1 MVKYWPNKQ
10 GIELNNAL
18 VKLFINTRKK
28 LKYNLSNITN
38 HYLYTDILNNVFKK
52 YLLNL
57 ILQELEEL
65 ILDILELDLS
75 KNDVQHLNK
84 FFLLDFINKL
94 SKYLK
99 NINKYY
105 HATSYESNQLSSYKY
120 NMCAFEEYEYTTTIL
135 LLYLLFGSSAV
146 AKNIFIYNNYYV
158 PYEHIQILFE
168 NFILQTSNFI
178 INHLLNQFTSLTQ
191 MIFFFKQ
198 NDICNYSHISTRSIA
213 LFLNNLRWQNFL
225 NKYIDAPKSAYNSSY
240 KVWMISTN
248 GIKNKYIYL
257 HRMYILNRMTKTKI
271 SYLLCLEIIDII
283 IPRIEQFLITTIK
296 YILYIIINLL
306 SNIIIL
312 ITRIMISYLKK

>member
-1 MVKYWPNKQ
+1 MVKYWPNQQ

-18 VKLFINTRKK
+18 VRLFINTRKK
-28 LKYNLSNITN
+28 LKYNLSNITK
-38 HYLYTDILNNVFKK
+38 HYLYTDILNNIFKK
-52 YLLNL
+52 YLLSL

-84 FFLLDFINKL
+84 KILLDFINKL
-94 SKYLK
+94 SRCLQD
-99 NINKYY
+99 INGYY
-105 HATSYESNQLSSYKY
+105 HRAPYQLNQLSYYKY
-120 NMCAFEEYEYTTTIL
+120 HICAFKEYEYTTTIL

-146 AKNIFIYNNYYV
+146 ANNIFIYNTYYV

-178 INHLLNQFTSLTQ
+178 INHLLNQFTSLTK

-198 NDICNYSHISTRSIA
+198 NNICNYSHISTRSMA

-225 NKYIDAPKSAYNSSY
+225 NQYIDTPKSAYNSNY
-240 KVWMISTN
+240 RVWMISTN

-257 HRMYILNRMTKTKI
+257 HRIYILNNMTKTKI
-271 SYLLCLEIIDII
+271 SYLLFLEIIDII
-283 IPRIEQFLITTIK
+283 FPKIEQFLITTVK